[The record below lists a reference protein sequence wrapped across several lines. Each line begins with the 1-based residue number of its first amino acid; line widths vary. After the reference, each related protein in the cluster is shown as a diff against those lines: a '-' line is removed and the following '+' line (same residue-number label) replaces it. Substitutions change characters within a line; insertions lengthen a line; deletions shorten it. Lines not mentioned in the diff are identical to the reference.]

1 MDAGREDMRMR
12 IPVHEWSGVTWI
24 VGGWAL
30 PVSGI
35 FFLFF
40 FSNFFFPCN
49 FFSFLFFFSF

>member
-40 FSNFFFPCN
+40 
-49 FFSFLFFFSF
+49 SFLFFFPNLFFLFA